1 MTVTFVTCDKT
12 KAVFKKEGV
21 FDFLKTQSKCFERNT
36 RYTSFKPVVTCYCLF
51 SVSVTP
57 EKNYFHS
64 VKDVIHCFE
73 VNGESPL
80 DFNGLGVP
88 LAMTKNILE
97 LIALLPLGHF
107 NLNFRIRKDESCKT
121 HS

>member
-1 MTVTFVTCDKT
+1 MWSTAT
-12 KAVFKKEGV
+12 
-21 FDFLKTQSKCFERNT
+21 
-36 RYTSFKPVVTCYCLF
+36 
-51 SVSVTP
+51 
-57 EKNYFHS
+57 
-64 VKDVIHCFE
+64 E

-88 LAMTKNILE
+88 LAVREDIPE

-107 NLNFRIRKDESCKT
+107 NLNFGIRKDESCKT